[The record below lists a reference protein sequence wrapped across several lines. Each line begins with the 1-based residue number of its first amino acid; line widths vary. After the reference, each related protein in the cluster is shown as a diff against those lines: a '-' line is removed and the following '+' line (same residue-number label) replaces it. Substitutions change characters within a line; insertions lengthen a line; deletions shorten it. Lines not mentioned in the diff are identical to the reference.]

1 MKQREYNKYNLL
13 YFENLKKRRNM
24 PPYRKPTVDEIL
36 RKYGSKIEGE
46 IKTTDIGAVR
56 DSKSY
61 AKFIGETERELTGY
75 EKWCNTIGNIV
86 RLTPSKKDSEKMQ
99 GDIDIAH
106 MNIEPWQAI
115 TLSVV
120 VFISVFFFGIIS
132 SVLYS
137 VFNQEGFSAFPTLFF
152 FLITTLSIF
161 LFYYF
166 NNYPS
171 RYASKWKLKAS
182 SQMVPAILYV
192 VVYMRHTPNLEKA
205 IAFASEHLQYPLAL
219 DFKKVFYNVAIG
231 KFPTIKESLDNY
243 LEGWRDYSVEF
254 IESFHL
260 IESSLYEPNKVR
272 RIATLEKAI
281 QVVLDGVYEKMLKF
295 THDVKAPMTNV
306 YMLAIMLP
314 VLGIALIPLA
324 SAMMG
329 GMIKWV
335 HVFVLYTLII
345 PFLAFFMMDKIMLLR
360 PGGYGETSYLEKNPL
375 YSQYK
380 SKQPY
385 FAAFLICLP
394 FFIIG
399 FLPLIFQYT
408 PLPDALGIPSN
419 PTIGDL
425 LPFGGS
431 GDFFETSLF
440 GFTDTGERIV
450 GPFGF
455 VALIMSLFIPLGV
468 ALFFSISFKD
478 RTLNIIEERNRTK
491 QLESEFNN
499 SLFQI
504 GNRLGDG
511 TPPEL
516 VFGKVAE
523 SSRGL
528 VTGEFFRR
536 VNYNIQ
542 QMGMSVEKA
551 IFDSRRG
558 VILFYPSDLIAT
570 SMKVLVES
578 SKKGLKIAAV
588 SLMSISEYVK
598 NIQKITDRLKDIL
611 AEIVSEMKSNMT
623 FLAPLLSGIVI
634 GLAMMIA
641 SILNSLQIKFTEEGA
656 DLSSYGNLANLLGP
670 NGVFKMN
677 EMIPPYFLQIA
688 IGIYLIEVIFILTG
702 TLVTIDSGEDKL
714 ERTRK
719 IGENLKTGMLFYF
732 FTALLCS
739 IALFVLSTVVLGGA
753 I

>member
-1 MKQREYNKYNLL
+1 MQPSK
-13 YFENLKKRRNM
+13 
-24 PPYRKPTVDEIL
+24 KPTVDEIL
-36 RKYGSKIEGE
+36 QKYGNKIEGE
-46 IKTTDIGAVR
+46 IKTTELGAVK
-56 DSKSY
+56 DSKAY
-61 AKFIGETERELTGY
+61 LKFLEESEKDLTTYER
-75 EKWCNTIGNIV
+75 WCNTLGSIV
-86 RLTPSKKDSEKMQ
+86 KLNPSKKDSEKMQ
-99 GDIDIAH
+99 RDIEIAH

-115 TLSVV
+115 TLSVI
-120 VFISVFFFGIIS
+120 VFLLVFFLGMLIS
-132 SVLYS
+132 ILYAML
-137 VFNQEGFSAFPTLFF
+137 NKDGLSAFPTLFF
-152 FLITTLSIF
+152 LLITIVSIF

-166 NNYPS
+166 NSYPS
-171 RYASKWKLKAS
+171 RFASKWRLKAS

-219 DFKKVFYNVAIG
+219 DFKKIFYNVAVG
-231 KFPTIKESLDNY
+231 KFPTIKESLDDY

-260 IESSLYEPNKVR
+260 IESSLYEPDRVR

-281 QVVLDGVYEKMLKF
+281 QVVLDGVYDKMLKF

-324 SAMMG
+324 SAMVSG
-329 GMIKWV
+329 LIKWS
-335 HVFVLYTLII
+335 HIFVLYTMII
-345 PFLAFFMMDKIMLLR
+345 PFLAFFMLDKILLLR

-375 YSQYK
+375 YPQYK
-380 SKQPY
+380 SKEPY
-385 FAAFLICLP
+385 LAAFLICLP
-394 FFIIG
+394 FIILG
-399 FLPLIFQYT
+399 LLPLIFQYT
-408 PLPDALGIPSN
+408 PLPNLLGIPRD
-419 PTIGDL
+419 PTFGQIGL
-425 LPFGGS
+425 NLGGLS
-431 GDFFETSLF
+431 DFPIFDFKCVGDSPPPCLN
-440 GFTDTGERIV
+440 GVV

-455 VALIMSLFIPLGV
+455 GALFLSLFLPLGI
-468 ALFFSISFKD
+468 ALFFSIAYKD
-478 RTLNIIEERNRTK
+478 RTANIIEERNKTK
-491 QLESEFNN
+491 QLEMEFNN

-523 SSRGL
+523 SSKGL
-528 VTGEFFRR
+528 ITGEFFRK

-542 QMGMSVEKA
+542 QMGMSVDKA

-570 SMKVLVES
+570 SMRVLVES

-598 NIQKITDRLKDIL
+598 NIQKITERLKDIL

-623 FLAPLLSGIVI
+623 FLAPLLAGIVV

-641 SILNSLQIKFTEEGA
+641 AILNLLSTATSSSEI
-656 DLSSYGNLANLLGP
+656 DLSSVGNLASILSIFN
-670 NGVFKMN
+670 VK
-677 EMIPPYFLQIA
+677 EMIPPYYLQIA

-714 ERTRK
+714 ENTRRT
-719 IGENLKTGMLFYF
+719 GENLQKGIVFYF
-732 FTALLCS
+732 LTALLAS
-739 IALFVLSTVVLGGA
+739 LVLFILTLVVIGGNGLLG
-753 I
+753 